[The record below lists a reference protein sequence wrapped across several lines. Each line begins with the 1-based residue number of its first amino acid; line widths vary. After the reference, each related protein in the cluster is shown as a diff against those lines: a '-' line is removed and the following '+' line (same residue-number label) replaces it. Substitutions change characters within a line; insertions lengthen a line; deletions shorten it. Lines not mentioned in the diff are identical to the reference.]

1 MSIKKMKSTLRCYI
15 CMIIFIGGGMTLMVF
30 GGKAS
35 KSINPDSKPVVTIE
49 HPVQAEMIISKCKPI
64 SFEFKLLIY

>member
-15 CMIIFIGGGMTLMVF
+15 CMIIFIGGGMALMAS

-35 KSINPDSKPVVTIE
+35 KSINPDSKPVVIE
-49 HPVQAEMIISKCKPI
+49 QPAQEEIIIYKFKPV